1 MRITNKE
8 QLTAHGNREGRKIV
22 AELLDAGLDALD
34 PYVRVK
40 QLVHVENGKIVL
52 HTDGFEMKGDPHAG
66 PLEFDLKDYDRVY
79 VIGAAKGVQRA
90 ALAMEEALGDVLTG
104 GHVIAKHGE
113 DIICNKIGV
122 TLAGHPVPDEACV
135 EGCKKIEALARD
147 ITSRDLVF
155 TITGS
160 GCGSLMT
167 YPADDI
173 TIDEIA
179 RFTHMMQIEKG
190 VPTSNLNPIRTH
202 IDRFKG
208 GRLSRLFRPATLVH
222 MTTADPSKQ
231 NTPVTRTTY
240 FEMLEHNTFFPPLST
255 GTTYADCIAILQ
267 KWNAWDKTPVSIQN
281 RLLRGT
287 PEAIAQFAVPV
298 ATLCTNYVLLARLG
312 DMAVNAYSIICYV
325 ASFSAAV
332 FIGVSCGLQPLFG
345 QSYGARDAQDLKW
358 YFRAGVLIDLI
369 GSALINI
376 VLLFVGGP
384 ICRMFGADAQTLACT
399 VAYMPRYAWGFII
412 MSVNTLISAYLY
424 STKRTKQAVILNL
437 CRSFLLDSVII
448 FAVPAVFGG
457 NAVWLTMG
465 IYEALALLLGVL
477 LVRTSERGGI
487 TFR

>member
-1 MRITNKE
+1 MNIRMKNLSQYVLPTI
-8 QLTAHGNREGRKIV
+8 LGNCAYFLFTIIDGIFV
-22 AELLDAGLDALD
+22 GQGVGTDALGAVNLVW
-34 PYVRVK
+34 PFVMVLNAIIMLTVVGGVTVSAVRIGRGDITGANQAFMHSLAGTLTVAVVMK
-40 QLVHVENGKIVL
+40 TAVPSGMMTFLNNYCRNDGSPVLVSVASIVSTVINIFL
-52 HTDGFEMKGDPHAG
+52 DWLFVFPLQKG
-66 PLEFDLKDYDRVY
+66 LM
-79 VIGAAKGVQRA
+79 GAAVA
-90 ALAMEEALGDVLTG
+90 TG
-104 GHVIAKHGE
+104 ISQ
-113 DIICNKIGV
+113 
-122 TLAGHPVPDEACV
+122 T
-135 EGCKKIEALARD
+135 
-147 ITSRDLVF
+147 
-155 TITGS
+155 
-160 GCGSLMT
+160 CGMLIVSSHFFL
-167 YPADDI
+167 
-173 TIDEIA
+173 
-179 RFTHMMQIEKG
+179 R
-190 VPTSNLNPIRTH
+190 R
-202 IDRFKG
+202 
-208 GRLSRLFRPATLVH
+208 GRLRVGRFRLSGALVR
-222 MTTADPSKQ
+222 K
-231 NTPVTRTTY
+231 
-240 FEMLEHNTFFPPLST
+240 L
-255 GTTYADCIAILQ
+255 
-267 KWNAWDKTPVSIQN
+267 
-281 RLLRGT
+281 LLRGT

-465 IYEALALLLGVL
+465 IYEALALLLGVV

>member
-1 MRITNKE
+1 MNIRIKKLSQYVLPTI
-8 QLTAHGNREGRKIV
+8 LGNCAYFLFTIIDGIFV
-22 AELLDAGLDALD
+22 GQGIGTDALGAINLVW
-34 PYVRVK
+34 PFVMVLNAFVMLTVVGGVTVSAVRIGRGDITGANQAFMHSLAGTLTVAVVMM
-40 QLVHVENGKIVL
+40 LVGTCLTSEIATLLGANETYHRLVCDYLFWYSLFAVPSGMMTFLNNYCRNDGSPVLVSVASIVSTVINIFL
-52 HTDGFEMKGDPHAG
+52 DWLFVFPLQKG
-66 PLEFDLKDYDRVY
+66 LM
-79 VIGAAKGVQRA
+79 GAAVA
-90 ALAMEEALGDVLTG
+90 TG
-104 GHVIAKHGE
+104 ISQ
-113 DIICNKIGV
+113 
-122 TLAGHPVPDEACV
+122 T
-135 EGCKKIEALARD
+135 
-147 ITSRDLVF
+147 
-155 TITGS
+155 
-160 GCGSLMT
+160 CGMLIVSSHFFL
-167 YPADDI
+167 
-173 TIDEIA
+173 
-179 RFTHMMQIEKG
+179 R
-190 VPTSNLNPIRTH
+190 R
-202 IDRFKG
+202 
-208 GRLSRLFRPATLVH
+208 GRLRVGRFRLSGALVR
-222 MTTADPSKQ
+222 K
-231 NTPVTRTTY
+231 
-240 FEMLEHNTFFPPLST
+240 L
-255 GTTYADCIAILQ
+255 
-267 KWNAWDKTPVSIQN
+267 
-281 RLLRGT
+281 LLRGT
-287 PEAIAQFAVPV
+287 PEAIAQFAVPM

-384 ICRMFGADAQTLACT
+384 ICRMFGADEQTLACT

-465 IYEALALLLGVL
+465 IYEALALLLGVM

>member
-1 MRITNKE
+1 M
-8 QLTAHGNREGRKIV
+8 
-22 AELLDAGLDALD
+22 
-34 PYVRVK
+34 
-40 QLVHVENGKIVL
+40 
-52 HTDGFEMKGDPHAG
+52 
-66 PLEFDLKDYDRVY
+66 
-79 VIGAAKGVQRA
+79 GAAVA
-90 ALAMEEALGDVLTG
+90 TG
-104 GHVIAKHGE
+104 ISQ
-113 DIICNKIGV
+113 
-122 TLAGHPVPDEACV
+122 T
-135 EGCKKIEALARD
+135 
-147 ITSRDLVF
+147 
-155 TITGS
+155 
-160 GCGSLMT
+160 CGMLIVSSHFFL
-167 YPADDI
+167 
-173 TIDEIA
+173 
-179 RFTHMMQIEKG
+179 R
-190 VPTSNLNPIRTH
+190 R
-202 IDRFKG
+202 
-208 GRLSRLFRPATLVH
+208 GRLRVGRFRLSGALVR
-222 MTTADPSKQ
+222 K
-231 NTPVTRTTY
+231 
-240 FEMLEHNTFFPPLST
+240 L
-255 GTTYADCIAILQ
+255 
-267 KWNAWDKTPVSIQN
+267 
-281 RLLRGT
+281 LLRGT